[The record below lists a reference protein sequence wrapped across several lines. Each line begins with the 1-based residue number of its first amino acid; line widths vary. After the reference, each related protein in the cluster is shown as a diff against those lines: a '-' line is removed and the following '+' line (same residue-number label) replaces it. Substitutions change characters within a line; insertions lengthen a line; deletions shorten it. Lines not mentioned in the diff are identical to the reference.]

1 MVSIPNMNAIR
12 RLLVLV
18 AGLAIVS
25 WGLTQSSDVVI
36 GLPQDTRAVDPHY
49 ISDNYENNILI
60 HMFDQ
65 LIEREPDGDFRP
77 GVIES
82 WSEIDQDQ
90 HVWEFKVR
98 EGVIW
103 HDGTPLTAEDVA
115 YSFERIWNTPDTLV
129 DAMISGVENVHI
141 VDEHTLHV
149 TVSVPMYGLLT
160 SLGWMFIVPKHYIE
174 QVGAQEFARRP
185 VGSGPYRFVDW
196 TRDEQLVMEAFPDYW
211 RGEPEIQRIVW
222 RPVPDPATRVAG
234 LLTGELD
241 IIRGISPDDIPRIE
255 ANPDVK
261 LLSRTGT
268 RLYFIKMDS
277 VREIGGQ
284 LPNSPGVPNG
294 QVNPLLDIRVR
305 EALYRAIDI
314 EELIEFGLGG
324 HAVPASQHQAPGVF
338 GFNPGIERLPYDPDH
353 ARQLLTDAGY
363 PNGFTIRFDV
373 RGQDSQ
379 IGEAIAGYW
388 ASVGIDVQLNVMP
401 ASVFQTA
408 RNEDTSLMLE
418 NWGATM
424 VTTSFRSFV
433 HSKVGEYGNYN
444 IGYSH
449 EGIDELIQ
457 EAEATFDLAEQEARY
472 QELQHIVME
481 DLAIIPLYHENIL
494 AAARSDLDVTQ
505 SIVEHVLAYFSHW
518 LTD

>member
-1 MVSIPNMNAIR
+1 
-12 RLLVLV
+12 
-18 AGLAIVS
+18 
-25 WGLTQSSDVVI
+25 
-36 GLPQDTRAVDPHY
+36 
-49 ISDNYENNILI
+49 
-60 HMFDQ
+60 
-65 LIEREPDGDFRP
+65 
-77 GVIES
+77 
-82 WSEIDQDQ
+82 
-90 HVWEFKVR
+90 
-98 EGVIW
+98 
-103 HDGTPLTAEDVA
+103 
-115 YSFERIWNTPDTLV
+115 
-129 DAMISGVENVHI
+129 
-141 VDEHTLHV
+141 
-149 TVSVPMYGLLT
+149 
-160 SLGWMFIVPKHYIE
+160 MFIVPKHYIE